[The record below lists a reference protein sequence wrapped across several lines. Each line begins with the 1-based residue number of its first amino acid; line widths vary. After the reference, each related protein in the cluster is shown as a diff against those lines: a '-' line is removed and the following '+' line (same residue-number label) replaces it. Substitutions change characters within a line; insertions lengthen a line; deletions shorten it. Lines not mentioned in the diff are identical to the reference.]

1 MPAAA
6 SRTFLRENN
15 RMKILVAAP
24 GFDSREKHE
33 VNIFALDQAKALR
46 GAGHDVRFAA
56 VDTRSIRHAR
66 PFGFQSYMLDGIGV
80 YYGAIPCGALPL
92 GLPALAGRAA
102 ASGIWRA
109 VAKDGWKPDVIH
121 LHFGFDLA
129 AIAEREKIPV
139 VFTEHSSHHN
149 RALSPEQANRL
160 KEEYT
165 RCAAVLAVSRALA
178 EAMRA
183 NTGVEAAVVPNI
195 VDTARFAPKRTA
207 HERFTF
213 VSAGNLIPVKNM
225 AGLLRAFAALD
236 GEPKLVIFGD
246 GTESGALRAL
256 CAGLGLEGRVSFRG
270 HCPREELAEAYAAA
284 DCFVLAS
291 RSETFGVAY
300 IEAMASG
307 LPVIATRCGGPE
319 DFVTEKNGLLVPVD
333 DERALTAAMER
344 MMRCRAEYDGAAIAA
359 EAKERFSPEKIAA
372 QLTAVY
378 EEVIS
383 C

>member
-1 MPAAA
+1 M
-6 SRTFLRENN
+6 R
-15 RMKILVAAP
+15 ILVAAS
-24 GFDSREKHE
+24 GYDSREKHE

-56 VDTRSIRHAR
+56 VDTRSIRHSR
-66 PFGFQSYMLDGIGV
+66 PWGYYRYTLDGIPV
-80 YYGAIPCGALPL
+80 YYASVPCGALPL
-92 GLPALAGRAA
+92 GLLELAGRLA
-102 ASGIWRA
+102 ASGICRA
-109 VAKDGWKPDVIH
+109 VGKDGWTPDIIH
-121 LHFGFDLA
+121 QHFGFELA
-129 AIAEREKIPV
+129 AMAEREGVPF

-160 KEEYT
+160 KKEYA
-165 RCAAVLAVSRALA
+165 RCAAVLAVSRTLA
-178 EAMRA
+178 ENMRV
-183 NTGVEAAVVPNI
+183 NTGVEATVIPNT
-195 VDTARFAPKRTA
+195 VDTVRFTPQSIA

-213 VSAGNLIPVKNM
+213 VSACNLIPVKNM

-246 GTESGALRAL
+246 GTESGALRTL
-256 CAGLGLEGRVSFRG
+256 CAGLGMEERVAFRG

-319 DFVTEKNGLLVPVD
+319 DFVTEKNGIMVPVD

-359 EAKERFSPEKIAA
+359 EVKERFSPEKIAA

-378 EEVIS
+378 EEVVP